1 MMRKIASSWNLEKF
15 IWREVVCFKYFCWI
29 KLAVVLKSDYQC
41 KIGLMISIPCVIE
54 FCSINSRFIKNQ
66 SSRFE
71 QFPMNWYYFQ
81 SAKALQIYVILLDS
95 ESGPLKKPSA
105 EKLVS
110 KENAPQMVVNTI
122 FKQSVSIMK
131 TRGGNCNKSLYICKN
146 FIFAYF
152 ARLPQY
158 SNLVSS
164 LFFFLQMQK
173 KGSFLGR
180 NKETLARI
188 AELTKTSVNPTGPR
202 NSRNFVFQVITQ
214 DKDTNTQVCCTSYL
228 SEQRHKYRFV
238 VQVIYYDKDTNCLV
252 CYLASD
258 VKNPCNMLRCYR
270 LRDRSYVFIHI
281 L

>member
-164 LFFFLQMQK
+164 LFFFCRCRKRVHSLE
-173 KGSFLGR
+173 
-180 NKETLARI
+180 ETKRHLPGLLNSLRHLLI
-188 AELTKTSVNPTGPR
+188 PLDQEIPGTLSSRLSLRTKT
-202 NSRNFVFQVITQ
+202 QI
-214 DKDTNTQVCCTSYL
+214 
-228 SEQRHKYRFV
+228 HRFV
-238 VQVIYYDKDTNCLV
+238 VQVIYRNKDTNTDLLYKLSIMTKTQIV
-252 CYLASD
+252 
-258 VKNPCNMLRCYR
+258 
-270 LRDRSYVFIHI
+270 
-281 L
+281 